1 MEGRDHVTSFLSGG
15 GGRVRGGGVGGG
27 GRVEG
32 GTLIEGFS
40 LVNGEPIGALLHNDV
55 IYHHDKY

>member
-1 MEGRDHVTSFLSGG
+1 M
-15 GGRVRGGGVGGG
+15 RGGGVGGG

-55 IYHHDKY
+55 ICHHDKY